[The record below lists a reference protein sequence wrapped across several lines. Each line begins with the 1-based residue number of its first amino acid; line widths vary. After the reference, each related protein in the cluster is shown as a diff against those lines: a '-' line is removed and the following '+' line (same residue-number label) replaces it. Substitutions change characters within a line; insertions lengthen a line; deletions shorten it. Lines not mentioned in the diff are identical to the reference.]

1 MSNNG
6 NSNGNHRIRAGGD
19 VQQGEQELLNNN
31 SLSSPAT
38 PALPTS
44 ELGEVKTA
52 LGRLYKEFESFKQ
65 SQKTERERDRAELQ
79 AWAQTNLIQNQL
91 LSKAMATIEMLTV
104 ELKDQNLSWK
114 EFEQSNETL
123 KQELTHLLSQS
134 QSISKSSSTLE
145 SLEFKGLKSE
155 ISKFKS
161 NWQDLVSHTN
171 RLTTVIQEL
180 KNSPPPKP
188 ITIEKE
194 VYRSEPIAKYGTVG
208 LFTALF
214 TLSIFLVFNQFIP
227 VKISDDIHNYLQRI
241 SQRTGYSN
249 VKLQRVERYLG
260 TDPNRKK

>member
-6 NSNGNHRIRAGGD
+6 NSNGNH
-19 VQQGEQELLNNN
+19 NN
-31 SLSSPAT
+31 SQTSTANGVES
-38 PALPTS
+38 S
-44 ELGEVKTA
+44 ELGEVKIA

-91 LSKAMATIEMLTV
+91 LSKAMVTIEMLTG
-104 ELKDQNLSWK
+104 ELKNQNLSWK

-155 ISKFKS
+155 IQELKS
-161 NWQDLVSHTN
+161 NWNDLLIHTN
-171 RLTTVIQEL
+171 KLTTVIQEL

-194 VYRSEPIAKYGTVG
+194 VYRSEPIGKYGTMG

-227 VKISDDIHNYLQRI
+227 VKISDDIHNYLQGI
-241 SQRTGYSN
+241 WQRTGYTN
-249 VKLQRVERYLG
+249 VKLQRVEKRLR
-260 TDPNRKK
+260 TDPNQR